1 MGINDYT
8 MIKPLGS
15 GSFGTA
21 YLATKNDSGDQ
32 VVVKEHR
39 SNKKNRLFETF
50 VATLKKH
57 ILVTDLDKAKRDKVE
72 EEFRLLSC
80 LKDISIVR

>member
-21 YLATKNDSGDQ
+21 YLATQNDSGNQ

-39 SNKKNRLFETF
+39 SNKNKLFETF

-72 EEFRLLSC
+72 EEFRLLAS